1 MDMQISPNVQVYL
14 NHLKA
19 DYAKWIERAKIG
31 LAVNKDDTSH
41 MDDMKH
47 EFNMGLK
54 AIEGSKYIKVIT
66 ENSTHSFI
74 VKADGPKFNAGD
86 VLMAKSYKAPATN
99 FARGN
104 IYTENFS
111 RIRWSGCC

>member
-14 NHLKA
+14 NHLKS
-19 DYAKWIERAKIG
+19 DYAEWIERVKM
-31 LAVNKDDTSH
+31 NKTDDTSY

-54 AIEGSKYIKVIT
+54 TIEGSKYIKVIT
-66 ENSTHSFI
+66 ENSAHSFI